1 MKVVNLHGVVIM
13 TKYLSTSLI
22 QDGITGVG
30 MPGVLVLDGDGT
42 TGDSTL
48 GVGMLVGVLDLDGA
62 GTTGA
67 GMLDSD
73 GVTHTGMAADSGV
86 LLITT
91 TDMVFM
97 DVTE

>member
-1 MKVVNLHGVVIM
+1 
-13 TKYLSTSLI
+13 
-22 QDGITGVG
+22 
-30 MPGVLVLDGDGT
+30 MPGVLVLDGVGT

-48 GVGMLVGVLDLDGA
+48 GVGMLVGALDLDGD

-73 GVTHTGMAADSGV
+73 GVIHTGMVADSGV
-86 LLITT
+86 LLTTT

-97 DVTE
+97 DATE